1 MNRRAFM
8 QALTLGGSA
17 SLSAARGAW
26 ALISPPDAM
35 STRRLIVVFMRGA
48 VDGLSL
54 VVPYN
59 ERNYYGLRSKRRR
72 PTAPRPSLQHA
83 INIPILMSKLSS
95 WSICYHAGRHHPQ
108 PLA

>member
-17 SLSAARGAW
+17 SLSTARGAW

-54 VVPYN
+54 VVPYFA
-59 ERNYYGLRSKRRR
+59 RSDSARRR
-72 PTAPRPSLQHA
+72 LAHPCNMQ
-83 INIPILMSKLSS
+83 
-95 WSICYHAGRHHPQ
+95 SIF
-108 PLA
+108 LF